1 MWIIG
6 KDEDKK
12 DTHVP
17 QCTSFPSIFP
27 GNYTGKLSQT
37 LVAVC
42 NTAPGTRKGLPY
54 WTRFVNISAY
64 INGFDMTENL

>member
-12 DTHVP
+12 ETHVP
-17 QCTSFPSIFP
+17 QRISSPCIVP
-27 GNYTGKLSQT
+27 GTYSGKLSQT

-42 NTAPGTRKGLPY
+42 NTAAGTLQGLLY
-54 WTRFVNISAY
+54 WKRFVNISAD
-64 INGFDMTENL
+64 IN